1 MYYDHVKH
9 GIHLPRRTL
18 YMYFLMDFIKIRFV
32 IVNISLSRFEKNILF
47 VFRLAYNKLDNSYV
61 ASLK

>member
-1 MYYDHVKH
+1 
-9 GIHLPRRTL
+9 
-18 YMYFLMDFIKIRFV
+18 MDFIKIRFV